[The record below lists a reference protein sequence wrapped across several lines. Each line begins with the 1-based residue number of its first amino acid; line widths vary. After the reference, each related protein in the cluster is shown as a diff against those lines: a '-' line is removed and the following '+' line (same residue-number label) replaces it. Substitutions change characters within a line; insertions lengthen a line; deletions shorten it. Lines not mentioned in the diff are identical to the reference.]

1 MVFEHDIPYGGSLLF
16 SLTWSEQNIVANA
29 KFMQK
34 PDIIRKIKDMDFSS
48 NRLFR
53 LLNIVHIDGQF
64 RKQEIFY
71 TFPED
76 KDRFASDMMD
86 ISMGYAILWFF
97 SEDVLG
103 FNEMAVA
110 KTAHNTTNIDADV
123 IGAFLDGIEGIDGD
137 EKYDDDDDDDDEEIP
152 EM

>member
-16 SLTWSEQNIVANA
+16 GLTWSERNIAVNA

-34 PDIIRKIKDMDFSS
+34 PDIIREVKDMDFSS

-53 LLNIVHIDGQF
+53 LLNIVRINGEF
-64 RKQEIFY
+64 RKQEVYY
-71 TFPED
+71 TFP
-76 KDRFASDMMD
+76 KDRDKFASDMMD

-123 IGAFLDGIEGIDGD
+123 IGAFLDGIEGIEGIEVD
-137 EKYDDDDDDDDEEIP
+137 EKYDDEEML

>member
-1 MVFEHDIPYGGSLLF
+1 
-16 SLTWSEQNIVANA
+16 
-29 KFMQK
+29 MQK
-34 PDIIRKIKDMDFSS
+34 PDIIRKVKDMDFS

-53 LLNIVHIDGQF
+53 LMNIIRIDGEF

-76 KDRFASDMMD
+76 KDKFASDMMD

-97 SEDVLG
+97 SDDILG

-110 KTAHNTTNIDADV
+110 RTAHNTTNIDADV
-123 IGAFLDGIEGIDGD
+123 IGAFLDGIEGD
-137 EKYDDDDDDDDEEIP
+137 
-152 EM
+152 